1 MAFLV
6 WPSFTKSRLA
16 NCPKKCWLPQFIDNV
31 YDKLKTN
38 IKENKFQPYDSWVN
52 FIEGNEVLDNLE
64 ETVSEIEF
72 DEE

>member
-1 MAFLV
+1 MNTLHNSYTHCQAAGRCNELLKLIVNLV
-6 WPSFTKSRLA
+6 IF
-16 NCPKKCWLPQFIDNV
+16 
-31 YDKLKTN
+31 KTN

>member
-1 MAFLV
+1 MF
-6 WPSFTKSRLA
+6 
-16 NCPKKCWLPQFIDNV
+16 
-31 YDKLKTN
+31 
-38 IKENKFQPYDSWVN
+38 DSSNLVN